1 MNAIL
6 TGAEA
11 QTIVSRLN
19 KIDAASPVAVREQ
32 TRLIRQ
38 SLKKAGRRAEVQARP
53 RKTPI
58 TIDVDIFAL

>member
-1 MNAIL
+1 MNVTL
-6 TGAEA
+6 TQAETE
-11 QTIVSRLN
+11 TIVSRLD
-19 KIDAASPVAVREQ
+19 KIDAASRTPVREQ

-58 TIDVDIFAL
+58 TIDVDIFEL